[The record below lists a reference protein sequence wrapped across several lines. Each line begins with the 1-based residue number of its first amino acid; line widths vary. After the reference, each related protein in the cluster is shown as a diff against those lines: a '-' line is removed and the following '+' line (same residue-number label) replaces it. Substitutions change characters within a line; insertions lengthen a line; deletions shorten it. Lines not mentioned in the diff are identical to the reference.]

1 MSVKLGDNPLGRVR
15 QDKNIVRIMYRR
27 RVRPT
32 TVPQRTK
39 PKLRRALRRKKP
51 KSRKVKHT
59 RSSKK
64 KTSRR

>member
-27 RVRPT
+27 RVKPT
-32 TVPQRTK
+32 AVPQGTK

-59 RSSKK
+59 RSKR